1 MEVAIVWLIGVIVGY
16 ILAVTLKRGKS
27 AGTLKID
34 SSDPEGP
41 YLFLELSKDV
51 DIIRGEQYVTFR
63 VDDSNYPRK

>member
-1 MEVAIVWLIGVIVGY
+1 MEFAIVWIIGVVVGY
-16 ILAVTLKRGKS
+16 ILSVTFKHSKS
-27 AGTLKID
+27 VGTLKID

-51 DIIRGEQYVTFR
+51 DYIRREQYVTFR